1 MPEAVQGVL
10 TAALVV
16 ATSIWLGGYVAIV
29 VVARVAT
36 ATLDPAGR
44 VALFRSLGR
53 AYLRVGIPA
62 LAVALAVGAVLL
74 TQHGWDALAT
84 TTAALSLVLVGLL
97 AVAVAQARRM
107 TGLRRQAL
115 AHPEDRALAEE
126 VQRGGRHAGLL
137 RALLGLL
144 SLSLVVLGSF
154 LAA

>member
-126 VQRGGRHAGLL
+126 VHRGGRHAGLL

>member
-1 MPEAVQGVL
+1 MSEVTQGAMTAV
-10 TAALVV
+10 LVV

-36 ATLDPAGR
+36 RTLDPGGR

-53 AYLRVGIPA
+53 AYLRVGLPA

-74 TQHGWDALAT
+74 TGHGWDALAV

-107 TGLRRQAL
+107 SALRRLAL
-115 AHPEDRALAEE
+115 AGPEDESLAAQ
-126 VQRGGRHAGLL
+126 VARGGRYAGVL

-144 SLSLVVLGSF
+144 SVSLVVLGSF
-154 LAA
+154 LAV

>member
-1 MPEAVQGVL
+1 MSEAAQGAL

-36 ATLDPAGR
+36 ATLEPGGR

-62 LAVALAVGAVLL
+62 LVVALAVGAVLL
-74 TQHGWDALAT
+74 TEHGWDALAVT
-84 TTAALSLVLVGLL
+84 TTVLSLVLVGLL

-107 TGLRRQAL
+107 TRLRRQAL
-115 AHPEDRALAEE
+115 ARPEDAALT
-126 VQRGGRHAGLL
+126 VQVRRGSRYAGVL

-144 SLSLVVLGSF
+144 SVSLVVLGSF